1 MTPPDKDELN
11 HIITKIRAGKDPDTG
26 ELHITDEEAKQAINR
41 LIAKERLDEL
51 KQATVGRVTNR
62 KNAASLTYMSGFGFA
77 ANNLQRHKV
86 DRIIELEQSLKE
98 ADKEEQ

>member
-1 MTPPDKDELN
+1 MTPTPPDKDEL
-11 HIITKIRAGKDPDTG
+11 TQKIY
-26 ELHITDEEAKQAINR
+26 EAMQIPYLSERHDAINR

-51 KQATVGRVTNR
+51 KLATVGRVTNR

-98 ADKEEQ
+98 QRNTK